1 MTADPVCVSPETAVL
16 PAVTIMVDRRISCIP
31 VVHNERL
38 IGMITSTDVLLAL
51 QSLLQVLHIKLAPA
65 AEPSNN

>member
-1 MTADPVCVSPETAVL
+1 
-16 PAVTIMVDRRISCIP
+16 